1 MPRTR
6 YARAVDRACP
16 AVGYGGVLQLQTLD
30 LLDGTIVGIG
40 AGGVHENPFAIVG
53 GTGRYAG
60 LRGTYVARQSPREHG
75 GDGTAEFGGGVRD
88 RGALQDRD
96 AGRHEGAEWVGDE
109 VAIRLTDG
117 LRFNVGLNPGMLRLV
132 VALASARPLGEVLD
146 EVAEQLDVD
155 PAAMRQKGP
164 DLVRGVI
171 GLGFLSLVEV
181 P

>member
-1 MPRTR
+1 
-6 YARAVDRACP
+6 
-16 AVGYGGVLQLQTLD
+16 
-30 LLDGTIVGIG
+30 
-40 AGGVHENPFAIVG
+40 
-53 GTGRYAG
+53 
-60 LRGTYVARQSPREHG
+60 
-75 GDGTAEFGGGVRD
+75 
-88 RGALQDRD
+88 
-96 AGRHEGAEWVGDE
+96 VGDE